1 MWTTARFTRASQR
14 GYSRDV
20 WQVGG
25 MRLEFA
31 FRGEGNALDCVRPD
45 TAAVGDSSMKTI
57 FDQSECQNL
66 KNALGKEWLETNGLG
81 GFASSTIIGANT
93 RRQHGLLIAVAA
105 SAGGTARIAR
115 EIRGAGVNRRTRV
128 LDCHKPLSR
137 HDLPARFQYPDG
149 VSSAS
154 VADVSVRGPRF

>member
-1 MWTTARFTRASQR
+1 MTITYRA
-14 GYSRDV
+14 DV
-20 WQVGG
+20 WQGVG

-81 GFASSTIIGANT
+81 GFACGSIIGANV
-93 RRQHGLLIAVAA
+93 RRQNGWLVAA
-105 SAGGTARIAR
+105 LRPPV
-115 EIRGAGVNRRTRV
+115 E
-128 LDCHKPLSR
+128 
-137 HDLPARFQYPDG
+137 
-149 VSSAS
+149 
-154 VADVSVRGPRF
+154 